1 MKKTYIV
8 RKAGIF
14 LVAFLIAFAVFFC
27 IKAIWGAGQQSALEN
42 QEAGITLIESENLQ
56 SAKRLC
62 IINERAVAYTYPVYE
77 QYFGSFCYIDKEGNV
92 ESAPYK
98 LEKFEKVLDLCH
110 GGQGRLLVLLSKA
123 TDIYMKEFDSS
134 GNCIYTWSLSE
145 SIGDKQIESVRM
157 DETGDLYV
165 LLREEGEKCIYVYS
179 SQGKLK
185 EQING
190 LMSVGCLRNIRNG
203 RIAYI
208 YVEEDTAG
216 IGTQLAVQTFL
227 EAKADKKYILPI
239 KNIGDFEAIQDGA
252 AYDLYYYDANYLLYG
267 YDLEKEQGTALV
279 NLYEAGI
286 PVNEMSRYGV
296 TADLD
301 IFMSVDTYDKEGF
314 YVGNNVYYVKPGVT
328 KSEREELLL
337 AVVYPDGLMME
348 TVEEF
353 NGSNQE
359 YYIKIK
365 DYSQFEEPKKQMVL
379 DMMSGENPDIIYLAD
394 VNLYQLQN
402 RQLLEDLTPYLENS
416 GLKKKLDSNIINL
429 LSQDDRLYQICVN
442 YTIDGIITAKGTL
455 ADEKMLLNNIK
466 EIGEEE
472 ERFII
477 DIGKEEL
484 LEKITANN
492 FHKLVDDK
500 TKSCQFD
507 TEQFISMLECANA
520 LSDKRLEHM
529 DSYVV
534 MDFVLEGIETDKA
547 IGARWDNSS
556 YDICNYQLFSNL
568 YQTEITVVPYPT
580 VEESGVGFLAGRS
593 YGICSLSEHKEAAWS
608 FLEMQLH
615 KEKQLRDA
623 GGGQIPVNLEA
634 LEEYIKRQ
642 TTVDGYMDD
651 MQHFIEPVNQEVD
664 FSDMTISLKPASME
678 DASCFRELIASIDHQ
693 SIMDEMIF
701 DIIREEAED
710 YFNGEKSPREAATAI
725 QSRVSMYLQE

>member
-1 MKKTYIV
+1 
-8 RKAGIF
+8 
-14 LVAFLIAFAVFFC
+14 
-27 IKAIWGAGQQSALEN
+27 
-42 QEAGITLIESENLQ
+42 
-56 SAKRLC
+56 
-62 IINERAVAYTYPVYE
+62 
-77 QYFGSFCYIDKEGNV
+77 
-92 ESAPYK
+92 
-98 LEKFEKVLDLCH
+98 
-110 GGQGRLLVLLSKA
+110 
-123 TDIYMKEFDSS
+123 
-134 GNCIYTWSLSE
+134 
-145 SIGDKQIESVRM
+145 
-157 DETGDLYV
+157 
-165 LLREEGEKCIYVYS
+165 
-179 SQGKLK
+179 
-185 EQING
+185 
-190 LMSVGCLRNIRNG
+190 
-203 RIAYI
+203 
-208 YVEEDTAG
+208 
-216 IGTQLAVQTFL
+216 
-227 EAKADKKYILPI
+227 
-239 KNIGDFEAIQDGA
+239 
-252 AYDLYYYDANYLLYG
+252 
-267 YDLEKEQGTALV
+267 
-279 NLYEAGI
+279 
-286 PVNEMSRYGV
+286 
-296 TADLD
+296 
-301 IFMSVDTYDKEGF
+301 
-314 YVGNNVYYVKPGVT
+314 
-328 KSEREELLL
+328 
-337 AVVYPDGLMME
+337 
-348 TVEEF
+348 
-353 NGSNQE
+353 
-359 YYIKIK
+359 
-365 DYSQFEEPKKQMVL
+365 MVL